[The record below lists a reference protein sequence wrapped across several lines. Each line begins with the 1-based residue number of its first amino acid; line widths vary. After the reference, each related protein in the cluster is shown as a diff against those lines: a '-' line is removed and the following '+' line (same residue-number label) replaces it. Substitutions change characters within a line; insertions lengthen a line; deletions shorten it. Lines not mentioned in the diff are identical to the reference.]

1 MARETELAR
10 LVEVRRLTESG
21 EARRRRMAA
30 GLSLSEVAEPSDVDT
45 STIWRWE
52 MRKRRPRG
60 QAALRYL
67 SVLALLPPAP
77 EERSDATA

>member
-21 EARRRRMAA
+21 EARRRRLAA

-60 QAALRYL
+60 PAALRYL
-67 SVLALLPPAP
+67 RVLSLLPPAP
-77 EERSDATA
+77 EECSDATA